1 MLFGSHIPPRPGGCQ
16 EPPPHHSPPPCGV
29 SGKLE
34 QENHHHRACLSPTL
48 CSRQPRLG
56 HLLSTCCFLLQP
68 TEHFVQDPPE
78 LSILCFLL
86 STSWEERGTLP
97 PPSPQSCLLHTTGKD
112 WSYMEKLVM
121 KAVLG
126 NSTSKVASL
135 DSLARLTILLVT
147 TVWANRDVTLQ
158 STWRL

>member
-34 QENHHHRACLSPTL
+34 QENPHHRACLSPTL
-48 CSRQPRLG
+48 CSRQPCLG
-56 HLLSTCCFLLQP
+56 HLFSIWLP
-68 TEHFVQDPPE
+68 TASAHWAFCAGPSRAQHFVLFAQH
-78 LSILCFLL
+78 
-86 STSWEERGTLP
+86 LP
-97 PPSPQSCLLHTTGKD
+97 RRKRNPAPPSPQSRLLHTTGKD